1 VCKHTE
7 QEAMAHNRESM
18 ETVHLTIELLH
29 RIPRE
34 SKITAPQL
42 QRQLSA
48 AGYERD
54 LRSIQRHLKQITE
67 HFDVECDDR
76 GKPYG
81 YRWKEK
87 AKGLSLPGMNQHE
100 SLLLTLAEQHL
111 RNLLPPRLVASMDAY
126 FHQARS
132 NLQNTGKAKL
142 EKEWLKKVR
151 VVSVS
156 QPLLPP
162 TVDSAIFKQIS
173 HALYNNL
180 WLKIVYRNAGG
191 KETEARI
198 MPLGLAQQGVHLYLV
213 CRFEGYENERSL
225 ALHRFI
231 SAEAS
236 TLTFKPPKEFDLA
249 KYDDDGR
256 FGFGD
261 GQQIRLGFSIS
272 KTAGYHLLEAKLSLD
287 QVVEEFEDHYRITAS
302 VMDSAVLD
310 RWLLGFG
317 GDVWDVKKLP
327 DRRTN
332 TKVSRGGSD
341 VG

>member
-1 VCKHTE
+1 
-7 QEAMAHNRESM
+7 MPHNRESM

-34 SKITAPQL
+34 SKITAPEL
-42 QRQLSA
+42 KRQLAA

-54 LRSIQRHLKQITE
+54 LRSIQRHMKQITE

-111 RNLLPPRLVASMDAY
+111 RHLLPPRLVASMDAY
-126 FHQARS
+126 FNQARS
-132 NLQNTGKAKL
+132 NLQHVGKARL
-142 EKEWLKKVR
+142 EKEWLKKIR

-162 TVDSAIFKQIS
+162 PVDSAIFTQIS

-180 WLKIVYRNAGG
+180 WLKIIYRNAAG
-191 KETEARI
+191 KETETRV

-225 ALHRFI
+225 ALHRFV
-231 SAEAS
+231 SAEAG
-236 TLTFKPPKEFDLA
+236 TMTFKRPSEFDLT

-256 FGFGD
+256 FGFGE
-261 GQQIRLGFSIS
+261 GQRVKLSFCIT
-272 KTAGYHLLEAKLSLD
+272 KEAGYHLLEAKLSAD
-287 QVVEEFEDHYRITAS
+287 QVVEEFEDHYRIEAT
-302 VMDSAVLD
+302 VVDSAVLD
-310 RWLLGFG
+310 RWLRGFG
-317 GDVWDVKKLP
+317 RDVWGV
-327 DRRTN
+327 
-332 TKVSRGGSD
+332 TKVQAQ
-341 VG
+341 

>member
-1 VCKHTE
+1 
-7 QEAMAHNRESM
+7 MPHNRESM

-34 SKITAPQL
+34 SRITAQEL
-42 QRQLSA
+42 QRQLAA

-87 AKGLSLPGMNQHE
+87 AKGLSMPGMNQHE

-111 RNLLPPRLVASMDAY
+111 RHLLPPRLVASMDAY

-132 NLQNTGKAKL
+132 NLQNTGKAAL
-142 EKEWLKKVR
+142 EKEWLTKVR

-162 TVDSAIFKQIS
+162 AVDAAIFGQIS

-180 WLKIVYRNAGG
+180 WLKIVYRNAAG
-191 KETEARI
+191 KETEARV

-213 CRFEGYENERSL
+213 CRFEGYDNERSL

-231 SAEAS
+231 SVDPS
-236 TLTFKPPKEFDLA
+236 TMTFKRPKDFDLA
-249 KYDDDGR
+249 RYDNDGR

-261 GQQIRLGFSIS
+261 GQRVRLSFCIS
-272 KTAGYHLLEAKLSLD
+272 KEPGFHLLEAKLSAD
-287 QVVEEFEDHYRITAS
+287 QVVAEFDDYYQISAT
-302 VMDSAVLD
+302 VVDSAMLD
-310 RWLLGFG
+310 RWLRGFG
-317 GDVWDVKKLP
+317 EDTWCV
-327 DRRTN
+327 
-332 TKVSRGGSD
+332 TKDQVQ
-341 VG
+341 

>member
-1 VCKHTE
+1 VSQHRK

-29 RIPRE
+29 RIPRD
-34 SKITAPQL
+34 SKITAPEL
-42 QRQLSA
+42 QRQLAA
-48 AGYERD
+48 AGYVRD

-111 RNLLPPRLVASMDAY
+111 RHLLPPRLVASMDAY
-126 FHQARS
+126 FNQARS

-162 TVDSAIFKQIS
+162 AIDSAIFSQIS
-173 HALYNNL
+173 HSLYHNL
-180 WLKIVYRNAGG
+180 WLKIVYRNAAG
-191 KETEARI
+191 KETEARV

-213 CRFEGYENERSL
+213 CRFEGYDNERSL

-231 SAEAS
+231 SAEAG
-236 TLTFKPPKEFDLA
+236 TMEFKRPKDFDLA
-249 KYDDDGR
+249 RYDDDGR

-261 GQQIRLGFSIS
+261 GQRVKLGFCIT
-272 KTAGYHLLEAKLSLD
+272 KPAGYHLLEARLSSD
-287 QVVEEFEDHYRITAS
+287 QVVEEHEDHYQIEAI
-302 VMDSAVLD
+302 VVDSAVLE
-310 RWLLGFG
+310 RWLRAFG
-317 GDVWDVKKLP
+317 DDVWDIQK
-327 DRRTN
+327 TA
-332 TKVSRGGSD
+332 VSDQLTAISRQN
-341 VG
+341 

>member
-1 VCKHTE
+1 
-7 QEAMAHNRESM
+7 MARNRESM

-29 RIPRE
+29 RIPRDR
-34 SKITAPQL
+34 KITAPEL
-42 QRQLSA
+42 QRQLAA

-87 AKGLSLPGMNQHE
+87 AKGLSLPGMNRHE

-111 RNLLPPRLVASMDAY
+111 RHLLPARLVASMDAY
-126 FHQARS
+126 FQQARS
-132 NLQNTGKAKL
+132 NLQNVGKAKL

-162 TVDSAIFKQIS
+162 AIDSAIFSQIS
-173 HALYNNL
+173 HALYYNL
-180 WLKIVYRNAGG
+180 WLKIVYRNAAG
-191 KETEARI
+191 KETEARV

-213 CRFEGYENERSL
+213 CRFDGYDNERSL
-225 ALHRFI
+225 ALHRFF
-231 SAEAS
+231 SAEAG
-236 TLTFKPPKEFDLA
+236 TMAFKRPADFDLA

-261 GQQIRLGFSIS
+261 GQRIKLSFCIT
-272 KTAGYHLLEAKLSLD
+272 KEAGYHLLEARLSSD
-287 QVVEEFEDHYRITAS
+287 QEIDEYDDFYQVRATVV
-302 VMDSAVLD
+302 DSAVLD

-317 GDVWDVKKLP
+317 ADV
-327 DRRTN
+327 
-332 TKVSRGGSD
+332 TKILKIEAETD
-341 VG
+341 E

>member
-1 VCKHTE
+1 
-7 QEAMAHNRESM
+7 MPHNRDSM

-29 RIPRE
+29 RIPRD
-34 SKITAPQL
+34 SKITAPEL
-42 QRQLSA
+42 QRQLAA

-111 RNLLPPRLVASMDAY
+111 RHLLPPRLVASMDAY

-132 NLQNTGKAKL
+132 NLQHSGKAQL

-162 TVDSAIFKQIS
+162 AVDAGMFRQIS

-180 WLKIVYRNAGG
+180 WLTIVYRNAAG
-191 KETEARI
+191 KETDARV

-213 CRFEGYENERSL
+213 CRFEGYDNERSL

-231 SAEAS
+231 SAEAG
-236 TLTFKPPKEFDLA
+236 TMTFKRPKEFDLS

-261 GQQIRLGFSIS
+261 GQRIQLSFCIA
-272 KTAGYHLLEAKLSLD
+272 KQAGYHLLEAKLSAD
-287 QVVEEFEDHYRITAS
+287 QVVEQLEDHYRITAT
-302 VMDSAVLD
+302 VVDSAVLD

-317 GDVWDVKKLP
+317 GDVF
-327 DRRTN
+327 N
-332 TKVSRGGSD
+332 TQKVSHSDKSGS
-341 VG
+341 

>member
-1 VCKHTE
+1 MS
-7 QEAMAHNRESM
+7 QSRESM

-34 SKITAPQL
+34 RKITALELQQQL
-42 QRQLSA
+42 AA

-67 HFDVECDDR
+67 HFDVECDVR

-81 YRWKEK
+81 YRWKAK

-111 RNLLPPRLVASMDAY
+111 RHLLPPRLVASMDAY
-126 FHQARS
+126 FNQARS
-132 NLQNTGKAKL
+132 NLQHSGKAQL

-162 TVDSAIFKQIS
+162 AVDAEIFRQIS

-180 WLKIVYRNAGG
+180 WLKIFYRSAAG
-191 KETEARI
+191 KETEARV
-198 MPLGLAQQGVHLYLV
+198 MPLGLAQQGVFLYLV
-213 CRFEGYENERSL
+213 CRFDGYDNERSL

-231 SAEAS
+231 SAEAG
-236 TLTFKPPKEFDLA
+236 TMTFKRPKEFDLG

-256 FGFGD
+256 FGFGE
-261 GQQIRLGFSIS
+261 GERIQLSFCIS
-272 KTAGYHLLEAKLSLD
+272 KRAGYHLLEAKLAAD
-287 QVVEEFEDHYRITAS
+287 QVVEEFEDYYKISAT
-302 VMDSAVLD
+302 VVDSAVLN

-317 GDVWDVKKLP
+317 ADVWSVLK
-327 DRRTN
+327 RE
-332 TKVSRGGSD
+332 
-341 VG
+341 

>member
-1 VCKHTE
+1 MS
-7 QEAMAHNRESM
+7 QSRESM

-34 SKITAPQL
+34 RKITAPELQQQL
-42 QRQLSA
+42 AA

-76 GKPYG
+76 GKPFG
-81 YRWKEK
+81 YRWKAK

-111 RNLLPPRLVASMDAY
+111 RHLLPPRLVASMDAY

-132 NLQNTGKAKL
+132 NLQHSGKAQL
-142 EKEWLKKVR
+142 EKEWMKKVR

-162 TVDSAIFKQIS
+162 AVDAEIFRQIS
-173 HALYNNL
+173 HALYNDL
-180 WLKIVYRNAGG
+180 WLKILYRSAAG
-191 KETEARI
+191 KETESRV

-213 CRFEGYENERSL
+213 CRFEGYDNERSL

-236 TLTFKPPKEFDLA
+236 TMTFKRPKEFDLG

-261 GQQIRLGFSIS
+261 GQRIRLSFCVA
-272 KTAGYHLLEAKLSLD
+272 KNAGYHLLEAKLSAD
-287 QVVEEFEDHYRITAS
+287 QVVEEFEDYYRIEAT
-302 VMDSAVLD
+302 VVDSAMLD

-317 GDVWDVKKLP
+317 EQVFSIE
-327 DRRTN
+327 
-332 TKVSRGGSD
+332 KVSHSD
-341 VG
+341 SRDG

>member
-1 VCKHTE
+1 
-7 QEAMAHNRESM
+7 MPHNRDSM

-29 RIPRE
+29 RIPRD
-34 SKITAPQL
+34 SKITAPEL
-42 QRQLSA
+42 QRQLAA

-111 RNLLPPRLVASMDAY
+111 RHLLPPRLVASMDAY

-132 NLQNTGKAKL
+132 NLQHSGKAQL

-162 TVDSAIFKQIS
+162 AVDAGMFRQIS

-180 WLKIVYRNAGG
+180 WLAIVYRNAAG
-191 KETEARI
+191 KETDARV

-213 CRFEGYENERSL
+213 CRFEGYDNERSL

-231 SAEAS
+231 SAEAG
-236 TLTFKPPKEFDLA
+236 TMTFKRPKEFDLS

-261 GQQIRLGFSIS
+261 GQRIQLSFCIA
-272 KTAGYHLLEAKLSLD
+272 KQAGYHLLEAKLSAD
-287 QVVEEFEDHYRITAS
+287 QVVEQLEDHYRITAT
-302 VMDSAVLD
+302 VVDSAVLD

-317 GDVWDVKKLP
+317 GDVF
-327 DRRTN
+327 N
-332 TKVSRGGSD
+332 TQKVSHSDKSGS
-341 VG
+341 

>member
-1 VCKHTE
+1 MT
-7 QEAMAHNRESM
+7 HNRESM

-29 RIPRE
+29 RIPRD
-34 SKITAPQL
+34 SKITAPEL
-42 QRQLSA
+42 QRQLAA

-111 RNLLPPRLVASMDAY
+111 RHLLPPRLLASMDAY

-132 NLQNTGKAKL
+132 NLQNTGKAAL
-142 EKEWLKKVR
+142 EKEWLKKVK
-151 VVSVS
+151 VVSVG
-156 QPLLPP
+156 QPLMPP
-162 TVDSAIFKQIS
+162 AVDSAIFSQVS
-173 HALYNNL
+173 HALYHNL
-180 WLKIVYRNAGG
+180 WLKIGYRNAGG
-191 KETEARI
+191 KETEARV

-213 CRFEGYENERSL
+213 CRFEGYDNERSL

-231 SAEAS
+231 SAEAG
-236 TLTFKPPKEFDLA
+236 TMTFKRPKEFDLA

-261 GQQIRLGFSIS
+261 GQRVRLSFCI
-272 KTAGYHLLEAKLSLD
+272 KKEAGYHLLEARLSAD
-287 QVVEEFEDHYRITAS
+287 QVVEEFEDHYLIKAT
-302 VMDSAVLD
+302 VVDSAVLE
-310 RWLLGFG
+310 RWVRGFG
-317 GDVWDVKKLP
+317 ADVWDIQK
-327 DRRTN
+327 DA
-332 TKVSRGGSD
+332 VSAELTTLARLN
-341 VG
+341 

>member
-1 VCKHTE
+1 
-7 QEAMAHNRESM
+7 MPHNRDSM

-29 RIPRE
+29 RIPRY
-34 SKITAPQL
+34 SKITAPDL
-42 QRQLSA
+42 QRQLAA

-111 RNLLPPRLVASMDAY
+111 RHLLPPRLVASMDAY

-132 NLQNTGKAKL
+132 NLQRSGKAQL

-162 TVDSAIFKQIS
+162 AVDAGMFSQIS

-180 WLKIVYRNAGG
+180 WLTIVYRNAAG
-191 KETEARI
+191 KETDARV

-213 CRFEGYENERSL
+213 CRFEGYDNERSL

-231 SAEAS
+231 RAEAG
-236 TLTFKPPKEFDLA
+236 TMTFKRPKEFDLSQ
-249 KYDDDGR
+249 YDDDGR
-256 FGFGD
+256 FGFGE
-261 GQQIRLGFSIS
+261 GQRIQLSFCIA
-272 KTAGYHLLEAKLSLD
+272 KQAGYHLLEAKLSAD
-287 QVVEEFEDHYRITAS
+287 QVVEQLDDHYRITAT
-302 VMDSAVLD
+302 VVDSAVLD

-317 GDVWDVKKLP
+317 GDIWDVKKVGVEP
-327 DRRTN
+327 D
-332 TKVSRGGSD
+332 KLD
-341 VG
+341 QI